1 MTNTELLRAAIERSG
16 YKKTYIAQRIG
27 LTYQGYLNKERGE
40 SEFRQSEIEGICDLL
55 RLTAEEKEAIFF
67 AKEVANTA
75 T

>member
-40 SEFRQSEIEGICDLL
+40 SELRQSEIEGICDLL